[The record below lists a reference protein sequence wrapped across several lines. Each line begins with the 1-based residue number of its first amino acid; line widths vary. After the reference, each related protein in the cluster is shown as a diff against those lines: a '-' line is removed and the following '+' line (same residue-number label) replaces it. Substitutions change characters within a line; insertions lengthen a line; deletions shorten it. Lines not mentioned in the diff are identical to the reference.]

1 MTICLFIFKVHSWLA
16 GCNYFLEK
24 NKAEKKAARFFLFYM
39 AVLTCLRAVLWNQP
53 RSGCLGL
60 CVSRPLGYSSL
71 HTWRWVLEILDY
83 LPVISARQAP
93 GRCNNRSLQRLTLC
107 SLSSTRCEVE
117 GDVKLLWSEALN
129 PRSSDIW
136 GPDPPFASIYWWYSL
151 SGRLTCPTHA
161 AVYPRLQ
168 HAERNS
174 APHGCPIMPP
184 GMVFIAQT
192 VSEGRESQGWEWT
205 IWG

>member
-1 MTICLFIFKVHSWLA
+1 MTICLFTVKVHSWLA

-24 NKAEKKAARFFLFYM
+24 NKAEKNAARFFLFYV
-39 AVLTCLRAVLWNQP
+39 AVFTCLRAVLWNQP
-53 RSGCLGL
+53 LSGCLGL
-60 CVSRPLGYSSL
+60 CLSQCLGYSSL
-71 HTWRWVLEILDY
+71 PTWRWVLEILDY
-83 LPVISARQAP
+83 LSVISARQAS
-93 GRCNNRSLQRLTLC
+93 GRCNSRSLQRLMLC

-117 GDVKLLWSEALN
+117 GDVKLLWSDALN

-136 GPDPPFASIYWWYSL
+136 GPDPRFASIHWWHSL
-151 SGRLTCPTHA
+151 SECLRRSTHA

-168 HAERNS
+168 HAEWNS
-174 APHGCPIMPP
+174 AARGCPLTPP
-184 GMVFIAQT
+184 GMLFIAQT